1 MTEEEGLEGAVADD
15 ADAEYVRGVCERDI
29 VGPAAAL
36 ARYVP
41 LLRALLT
48 APSAPSLQAA
58 AALAYTRYC
67 FLFHC
72 SLIFISDTRRPLL
85 SIALPHYDINFEDT

>member
-48 APSAPSLQAA
+48 APAAPSLQAA

-67 FLFHC
+67 FLFH
-72 SLIFISDTRRPLL
+72 D
-85 SIALPHYDINFEDT
+85 HFEDTYRPPTFPANCIERSSYRY